1 MSMRKEHA
9 TSTAGGADIDD
20 DVSQRVVGAE
30 LREVELESE
39 EEYVPVKTRKLQRDE
54 PIARSKKKRKY
65 KS

>member
-9 TSTAGGADIDD
+9 TSTASGADIDD
-20 DVSQRVVGAE
+20 GVSQRVVGAE

-54 PIARSKKKRKY
+54 PIARSKKKRKH